1 MGLRFQ
7 GYLNKMD
14 YGIDITN
21 RKISAEWI
29 DINNDFD
36 KLNNKLEIDNLKP
49 TSVRVNTMTL
59 VTYLKNTT
67 MDLEELMA
75 YLNKIAPDTASFPKK
90 RTSNKVNGKL
100 PSKQFYNS
108 VSWKIHVKDGE
119 HIFKVSAMFFPNGRI
134 KFAGCKTVRC
144 CSVLPQMLVSEIL
157 DTVLIGDKIIEKSG
171 IEMVNSDFHV
181 FDRKTVNLV
190 QQSNLQTII
199 RNSYM
204 IKDNGQIKSAEYN
217 PDKYPAVNIK
227 FRPLESPNQDSS
239 KDITICVFNPGSVII
254 TGKKSF
260 KDIKEGY
267 EYINNIL
274 NTHYKE
280 LVYLRPD
287 FQKVTNRVPK
297 KKITSFNSLLI
308 Q

>member
-1 MGLRFQ
+1 
-7 GYLNKMD
+7 MD

-21 RKISAEWI
+21 RKISPEWI
-29 DINNDFD
+29 NMNNDFNQ
-36 KLNNKLEIDNLKP
+36 LNNKLEINNLKP

-67 MDLEELMA
+67 MDLQELMS
-75 YLNKIAPDTASFPKK
+75 YLNKIAPGTASFPKK

-108 VSWKIHVKDGE
+108 VSWKIHIKDGE

-157 DTVLIGDKIIEKSG
+157 DTILIGDKIIEKSG

-190 QQSNLQTII
+190 QQSNLQSII

-227 FRPLESPNQDSS
+227 FRPSESPNQDNS

-274 NTHYKE
+274 NTHYKD
-280 LVYLRPD
+280 LVYPRPD
-287 FQKVTNRVPK
+287 FQKVTNRVAK
-297 KKITSFNSLLI
+297 KKIDSFNSLLI

>member
-1 MGLRFQ
+1 
-7 GYLNKMD
+7 MD

-21 RKISAEWI
+21 RKISPEWI
-29 DINNDFD
+29 NINNDFD
-36 KLNNKLEIDNLKP
+36 QLNNKLEINNLKP

-67 MDLEELMA
+67 MDLQELMS
-75 YLNKIAPDTASFPKK
+75 YLNKIAPGTASFPKK

-108 VSWKIHVKDGE
+108 VSWKIHIKDGE

-157 DTVLIGDKIIEKSG
+157 DTILIGDKIIEKSG

-190 QQSNLQTII
+190 QQSNLQSII

-227 FRPLESPNQDSS
+227 FRPSESPNQDNS

-274 NTHYKE
+274 NTHYKD
-280 LVYLRPD
+280 LVYPRPD
-287 FQKVTNRVPK
+287 FQKVTNRVAK
-297 KKITSFNSLLI
+297 KKIDSFNSLLI